1 MLKIDPVDIY
11 GNPVDY
17 TKFSTINIDFS
28 YEPKNQDETI
38 AIGYPW
44 IGADTISETKGIVSG
59 VSEYNGYK
67 YIKTDTLIAGGN
79 SGGAFVRDG
88 KLIGIPTFGIG

>member
-17 TKFSTINIDFS
+17 SKFSTIDIDFS

-79 SGGAFVRDG
+79 SGGAFVKDG
-88 KLIGIPTFGIG
+88 KLIGIPTF